1 MHSTIRGGG
10 GGHYF
15 RCQCVS
21 LIRGYVK
28 LGSKV
33 AGADANH
40 AELHSMTML
49 WYFGRQIPEPNIH
62 QDAAS
67 SHPPAHASGEGMGN
81 PYHFL
86 RLGKCGTRFTAQD
99 LYYQI
104 LPLYVHIAENLASVQ
119 C

>member
-1 MHSTIRGGG
+1 MHSTSQERGS
-10 GGHYF
+10 F
-15 RCQCVS
+15 FVVASCLS
-21 LIRGYVK
+21 LFRGYVK

-40 AELHSMTML
+40 AELRSTTML
-49 WYFGRQIPEPNIH
+49 WYFGRQTTEPNIH

-67 SHPPAHASGEGMGN
+67 SPPPAHATGEGVGN
-81 PYHFL
+81 PDHFL

-99 LYYQI
+99 ISYQI

>member
-1 MHSTIRGGG
+1 M
-10 GGHYF
+10 
-15 RCQCVS
+15 
-21 LIRGYVK
+21 
-28 LGSKV
+28 

-40 AELHSMTML
+40 AELRSMTML

-67 SHPPAHASGEGMGN
+67 SHPPAQASGEGMGN

-86 RLGKCGTRFTAQD
+86 RLSKCGTRFTAQD